1 MKSWWYRGNSGGYL
15 ETALPAPSAGRF
27 RCAAM
32 RRIGGDPLERWLG
45 TVLSALMEL
54 HGCLLTRHEFAAI
67 ILCQRRLIQAASSR
81 LDSIKKRRL
90 PQTTTEAVP
99 TAPTLEVSVSA
110 DRTQE
115 EHEHQMDCS
124 DKFEDD
130 GMLTSDTDDLKSPT
144 AGGLSLV
151 TKADVA
157 CQTESSATGKLTI
170 FLSMTNCDEASTQV
184 THTEQTDQVTGTDGS
199 WRRSCSFHGFNSL
212 QGNEEALQDMCGVT
226 LPVFSLLLNLLP
238 TSRYKS
244 TDVTR
249 EDKLCLFLAKL
260 RLGIT
265 YSALAVIFGV
275 SATTASNIFK
285 KILEILSV
293 VLQEWV
299 YVPPREVIKLSM
311 PPAFKVN
318 YPNCSFIIDCSEIRT
333 EMPSKP
339 DCQHV
344 LYSNYKAGYTVKFL
358 VGIIPNGMI
367 TFVSKVYGGRHT
379 DSFITQDSGFLEL
392 IKPGDLVLSDKG
404 FPSIRTNVEGKGGVL
419 LMPPFNSGGQM
430 SEEAMDSTYKIAAV
444 RIHVERVIQ
453 RLKIYKILSNRLPLS
468 LVPHMSKV
476 LSVCAALVNMQP
488 PIVKK

>member
-1 MKSWWYRGNSGGYL
+1 M
-15 ETALPAPSAGRF
+15 
-27 RCAAM
+27 
-32 RRIGGDPLERWLG
+32 
-45 TVLSALMEL
+45 
-54 HGCLLTRHEFAAI
+54 
-67 ILCQRRLIQAASSR
+67 
-81 LDSIKKRRL
+81 
-90 PQTTTEAVP
+90 
-99 TAPTLEVSVSA
+99 
-110 DRTQE
+110 QE

-130 GMLTSDTDDLKSPT
+130 GMLTSDTDDRKSPT

-151 TKADVA
+151 TKAHVVSTQHA
-157 CQTESSATGKLTI
+157 KQSSATGKLTI

-184 THTEQTDQVTGTDGS
+184 THTEQTDQVTGTDGN
-199 WRRSCSFHGFNSL
+199 WRRRCGFQGFNSL
-212 QGNEEALQDMCGVT
+212 RGNEEALQDVCGVT

-275 SATTASNIFK
+275 SATTASDIFK
-285 KILEILSV
+285 KMLEILSV

-299 YVPPREVIKLSM
+299 YVPPRKVIKLSM

-318 YPNCSFIIDCSEIRT
+318 YPNCSLIIDCSEIRT

-344 LYSNYKAGYTVKFL
+344 LYSNNKAGYTVKFL

-367 TFVSKVYGGRHT
+367 AFVSKVYGGRHT
-379 DSFITQDSGFLEL
+379 DSLITQDSGFLEL
-392 IKPGDLVLSDKG
+392 IKPGDLVLSVKG
-404 FPSIRTNVEGKGGVL
+404 FPSIRTNVEGKGGIL
-419 LMPPFNSGGQM
+419 LMPPFNSAGGQM
-430 SEEAMDSTYKIAAV
+430 SEEAMDNTYKIAAV